1 MYWFFGY
8 AYPWH
13 IWVSNSIA
21 SHYVMDDFGNS
32 VEV

>member
-8 AYPWH
+8 TYPEH
-13 IWVSNSIA
+13 IWVSNSIVG
-21 SHYVMDDFGNS
+21 HYVMDDFGNS